1 MDIKQERQGTTL
13 KLALTGRMDAV
24 TAPQLNTLLEKE
36 LDGVTE
42 LILDF
47 AELEY
52 IASAGLR
59 VLMVAQKRMKHAGA
73 MKLIH
78 VGDNVRDVFE
88 MTGFSS
94 FLTIEAAE

>member
-13 KLALTGRMDAV
+13 KLALSGRMDAV
-24 TAPQLNTLLEKE
+24 TAPQFNTLLEKE

-42 LILDF
+42 LILDL
-47 AELEY
+47 AGLEY
-52 IASAGLR
+52 IASAGLHS
-59 VLMVAQKRMKHAGA
+59 LLIAQKRMKHLGE

-78 VGDNVRDVFE
+78 VGDNVRDIFE

-94 FLTIEAAE
+94 FLTIESAE